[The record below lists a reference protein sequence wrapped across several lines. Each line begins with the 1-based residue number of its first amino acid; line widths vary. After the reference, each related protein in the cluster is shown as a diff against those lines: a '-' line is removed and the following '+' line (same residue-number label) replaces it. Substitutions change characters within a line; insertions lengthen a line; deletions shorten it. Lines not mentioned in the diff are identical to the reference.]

1 MDLNVERTS
10 LIKDLE
16 QVDDES
22 LLKTVKVILQ
32 YGLKKESRITIAQ
45 YNRELKEAEE
55 KIDAGNYYTQDEVET
70 MAKKW

>member
-16 QVDDES
+16 QVDDVS
-22 LLKTVKVILQ
+22 LLKTVKVMLQ
-32 YGLKKESRITIAQ
+32 YRLKKESRITIAK
-45 YNRELKEAEE
+45 YNRELKEAEAR
-55 KIDAGNYYTQDEVET
+55 IDAGNFYTQDEVET